1 MQNNTYIGPYCEL
14 MKKDA
19 ERINELVRNTRK
31 YFSEDKLEILDI
43 KLDLDMPLC
52 EIIFEGFINEIF
64 RPFYARGSILQDE
77 IVERFRVECPVIEKD
92 IRLDAKYGG
101 RYAPGLLPKW
111 DTQGMLEEIVEAMD
125 RPPDWAAVSTH
136 CTDLEILSCE
146 LQKVTTFLQTI

>member
-1 MQNNTYIGPYCEL
+1 